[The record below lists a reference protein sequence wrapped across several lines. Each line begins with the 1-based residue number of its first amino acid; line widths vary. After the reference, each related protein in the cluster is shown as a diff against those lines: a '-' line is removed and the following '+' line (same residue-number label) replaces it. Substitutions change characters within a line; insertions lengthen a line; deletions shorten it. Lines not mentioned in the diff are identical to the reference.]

1 MVRFRVLRRLLG
13 SSLWPSGS
21 VSVLFSSLLFLHA
34 CIRPSSLFVFRR
46 TGILVSVA
54 ASRGTQRGPGRLSKW
69 LLGGLAPSA
78 LSRRTKTN
86 PSRSEERSRDPKNK
100 RRYSWG
106 SDRSRCIY
114 MHSLRSD
121 VGPLLSG
128 LFHLSSSSFSFFFL
142 FLPFFFEKRSPR
154 EKQAFQRRSKLFA
167 AVTSFDYSAR
177 LGRTAIL
184 RGKRVLR
191 RNTRTQRCNRKEQCK
206 TYLERR
212 ECWLR
217 WLHADSANLDI
228 SWLLNRPSTFSF
240 HFIFYV
246 ELPG

>member
-1 MVRFRVLRRLLG
+1 M
-13 SSLWPSGS
+13 
-21 VSVLFSSLLFLHA
+21 SVLFSSLLFHHA
-34 CIRPSSLFVFRR
+34 CIRPSSSLVFRR

-114 MHSLRSD
+114 MRSLRSD

-128 LFHLSSSSFSFFFL
+128 LFHLTSSFFSFFFL
-142 FLPFFFEKRSPR
+142 FFFEKRSSR

-177 LGRTAIL
+177 RGRTAIL

-191 RNTRTQRCNRKEQCK
+191 RNTRTQRCNRKEQCR
-206 TYLERR
+206 TYSERR

-217 WLHADSANLDI
+217 RLYADSANLDI
-228 SWLLNRPSTFSF
+228 SWLSNRPSTLSFRFIFVSF
-240 HFIFYV
+240 HFPRGTSW
-246 ELPG
+246 LA

>member
-1 MVRFRVLRRLLG
+1 MAWLPAPCPVGRKLTRVGQKKGVGIRKTNVDIVGAPIDPGVYTCTLYVPTWVRSFRACSTFL
-13 SSLWPSGS
+13 P
-21 VSVLFSSLLFLHA
+21 LLF
-34 CIRPSSLFVFRR
+34 P
-46 TGILVSVA
+46 
-54 ASRGTQRGPGRLSKW
+54 
-69 LLGGLAPSA
+69 
-78 LSRRTKTN
+78 
-86 PSRSEERSRDPKNK
+86 
-100 RRYSWG
+100 
-106 SDRSRCIY
+106 
-114 MHSLRSD
+114 
-121 VGPLLSG
+121 
-128 LFHLSSSSFSFFFL
+128 SFSFFFL
-142 FLPFFFEKRSPR
+142 FFFEKRSPR

-167 AVTSFDYSAR
+167 TVTSFDYSAR